1 MIPMQHQKFM
11 DQAVSR
17 LRSDPR
23 IVAVLGAGSLIT
35 GTMDEYSD
43 IDLIAVSSPESY
55 QAVSAERV
63 SILRTLGDL
72 VSYFSGEHVGEPRLM
87 ICLYSQPLLHVDVKF
102 VSLDDLKQRV
112 ENPLILFERQGCV
125 SSLFQTTQAQ
135 HPMPDP
141 QWIEDRFWTWIH
153 YAALR
158 LGRGE
163 LFEVLD
169 MLGFLRGQV
178 FGPLALVRH
187 GQLPRGVRRI
197 EKHCPDYIS
206 DFNAT
211 VALHEKKSC
220 SAAIAGAIKLY
231 RKMRAKSDADLR
243 INSRAEAEAVRF
255 FETIAQTTI

>member
-1 MIPMQHQKFM
+1 MIPAPHQNFM
-11 DQAVSR
+11 DQAISR
-17 LRSDPR
+17 LQSDPR

-55 QAVSAERV
+55 ESVSADRL
-63 SILRTLGDL
+63 SILKTLGDL

-102 VSLDDLKQRV
+102 VSLNDLKQRV

-125 SSLFQTTQAQ
+125 SSLFQSTQAL

-163 LFEVLD
+163 LFEVID
-169 MLGFLRGQV
+169 MLGFIRGQV
-178 FGPLALVRH
+178 LGPLALVSH

-197 EKHCPDYIS
+197 EKHCPDDLA
-206 DFNAT
+206 DFKAT
-211 VALHEKKSC
+211 LALHERKSC
-220 SAAIAGAIKLY
+220 ADAIAATIRLYGKL
-231 RKMRAKSDADLR
+231 RSKSDPGLR
-243 INSRAEAEAVRF
+243 MNARAEAEALSY
-255 FETIAQTTI
+255 FESIARTTN